1 MLKLCVCVIMYYV
14 VCAVTIMAWC
24 VSM

>member
-1 MLKLCVCVIMYYV
+1 MYYV